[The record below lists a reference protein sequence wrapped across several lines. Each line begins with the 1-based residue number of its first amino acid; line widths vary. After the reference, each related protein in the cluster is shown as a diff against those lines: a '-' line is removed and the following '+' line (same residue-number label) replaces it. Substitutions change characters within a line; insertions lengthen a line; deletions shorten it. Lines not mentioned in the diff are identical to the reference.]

1 MKLIPY
7 YDYYYDRRQT
17 FADRGM
23 EILHDLAKSSDGTVV
38 CRVRRSKDGVVFIC
52 LEPTLARL
60 CLCEERVE
68 NLRFAEIDALMRL
81 CNMHI
86 LTLDK
91 LLSSYEGEA
100 QVVLH
105 FRGFRPDADIVSR
118 VVRDVRF
125 SFGTDSAEQLSVI
138 AEAYPAHKTVGFVS
152 HLRAAETM
160 KQAGAAVL
168 CLYGREPGAYTSGQI
183 EPLTER
189 CEVWMEIPPYATADL
204 DSMVESASAVGC
216 SGIVLPL
223 ELIQ

>member
-7 YDYYYDRRQT
+7 YDYYYDHSQP

-23 EILHDLAKSSDGTVV
+23 DILHDLAKSSDGTVV
-38 CRVRRSKDGVVFIC
+38 CRVRRSKDGTVFIC

-68 NLRFAEIDALMRL
+68 DMRFAEIDALMRL
-81 CNMHI
+81 CNMHV
-86 LTLDK
+86 LTLDT

-118 VVRDVRF
+118 VVRDSRF
-125 SFGTDSAEQLSVI
+125 SFGTDSVEQLGVI
-138 AEAYPAHKTVGFVS
+138 AGAYPVHKTVGFAS

-160 KQAGAAVL
+160 MQAGAAVV
-168 CLYGREPGAYTSGQI
+168 CLYGREPGAYAPGQLA
-183 EPLTER
+183 PLTAH
-189 CEVWMEIPPYATADL
+189 CEVWAEIPPYATADL
-204 DSMVESASAVGC
+204 DSMVQSASAVGC
-216 SGIVLPL
+216 AGIVLPL
-223 ELIQ
+223 QLIQ